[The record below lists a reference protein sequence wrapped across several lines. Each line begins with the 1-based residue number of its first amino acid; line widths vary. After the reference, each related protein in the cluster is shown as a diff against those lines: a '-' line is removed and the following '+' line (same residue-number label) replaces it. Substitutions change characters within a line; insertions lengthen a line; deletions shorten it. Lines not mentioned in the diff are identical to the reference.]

1 MFMAE
6 MIGLGYA
13 LLPIWVALRL
23 PSGIAPLR
31 SLGLSL
37 GIVLLLETLTGI
49 VVLCAA
55 IWTVLR
61 AWKSWSKAD
70 RAPTAAWALLLLIGV
85 ATGVALFFVA
95 QMWLRHPPAF
105 ALFAFLRGSHLGSG
119 VSPLMPMVFLSIA
132 GFSVMACLIWRVF
145 LLEDRPLG
153 RLTDRLTEKSPFL
166 GFEDADGS
174 TSFRGV
180 SREENSIVDLLEGPL
195 ERLPGGPYL
204 IGGLVFAFFYFGITR
219 LRTAYS
225 VDGLGFDILF
235 MVQAFMVYG
244 VFSLSLLRFVSIW
257 IALRRLLRRLYF
269 HPTRYSY
276 KDIQLASSPHHLDQ
290 QNIRLFEP
298 RPSLTAVEYCL
309 ATVRQILRI
318 ADESDSA
325 LSTGVKDKREEL
337 EDAMREV
344 EAQLTPG
351 LAAEADLDAN
361 QRPDRWA
368 AVTARA
374 DAQKKMAELSKIV
387 VGIFE
392 RVWRLGAK
400 PLSKVVTSGEEGKP
414 SADERL
420 LAQVELFI
428 AVRVVDFLRQIFPQ
442 LMNLVGF
449 SMAGVVAMMLAV
461 SAYPFPA
468 SETLLWFGWVV
479 LVLAILTSLSVF
491 VGINRNPILSM
502 ITGTEPGH
510 FNWDS
515 AFTLHLLMFGII
527 PVLTLLGAQYPH
539 ALSGTFSWIGALFGS
554 GAGGM

>member
-1 MFMAE
+1 
-6 MIGLGYA
+6 
-13 LLPIWVALRL
+13 
-23 PSGIAPLR
+23 
-31 SLGLSL
+31 
-37 GIVLLLETLTGI
+37 
-49 VVLCAA
+49 
-55 IWTVLR
+55 
-61 AWKSWSKAD
+61 
-70 RAPTAAWALLLLIGV
+70 
-85 ATGVALFFVA
+85 
-95 QMWLRHPPAF
+95 MWLRHPPAF

-145 LLEDRPLG
+145 LLEDRPLREDPSG
-153 RLTDRLTEKSPFL
+153 PWLSVLLGKWAADWSPFL
-166 GFEDADGS
+166 GFEDAGGS

-195 ERLPGGPYL
+195 EGLPGGPYL

-235 MVQAFMVYG
+235 MVQAFMVYA

-276 KDIQLASSPHHLDQ
+276 KDIQLANSPHHLDQ

-318 ADESDSA
+318 ADGSDAA
-325 LSTGVKDKREEL
+325 LSTAVKDKREEL
-337 EDAMREV
+337 EYAMREV

-420 LAQVELFI
+420 LAQVE
-428 AVRVVDFLRQIFPQ
+428 
-442 LMNLVGF
+442 
-449 SMAGVVAMMLAV
+449 
-461 SAYPFPA
+461 
-468 SETLLWFGWVV
+468 
-479 LVLAILTSLSVF
+479 SLYS
-491 VGINRNPILSM
+491 RP
-502 ITGTEPGH
+502 
-510 FNWDS
+510 
-515 AFTLHLLMFGII
+515 
-527 PVLTLLGAQYPH
+527 
-539 ALSGTFSWIGALFGS
+539 SG
-554 GAGGM
+554 